1 MIKYVGR
8 KNMKGIAKRR
18 IEWIDIA
25 KAFGIILVVL
35 AHSLSKDNFLWRF
48 INQFHM
54 PFFFAISGFLYSTKG
69 TIYENIKKKI
79 LTLYIPYISC
89 SFLTQIVGWIVG
101 EAFSIKKII
110 KILFLMDWGP
120 LLGATWF
127 LAVLFY
133 AILIYDA
140 VVRICTKFKLSQSFI
155 TCFAVICLI
164 IGLCFYFPI
173 RLNNILLA
181 IFYINFGKLLKEH
194 YSELFDKTPVFRRI
208 GEVLFVGAVSLIS
221 VFNTSSF
228 ASNTFSSKVCFVIAS
243 ILGTFGMM
251 SFAYGFSEICR
262 LNFLRKHLC
271 FIGSHTIGI
280 VIWQFVAFKIVSILQ
295 ICFYHLPLDRIYDYP
310 IIYDYSFGPW
320 VFLLLLSG
328 IYISILIHYLL
339 SFPVKKVIGLI
350 KS

>member
-1 MIKYVGR
+1 
-8 KNMKGIAKRR
+8 MKEINKKR

-25 KAFGIILVVL
+25 KAFGIIFVVL
-35 AHSLSKDNFLWRF
+35 AHALSKDTFLWRF

-69 TIYENIKKKI
+69 TIYENVKKKI
-79 LTLYIPYISC
+79 LTLYLPYISC
-89 SFLTQIVGWIVG
+89 SFVTMIVGWIVG
-101 EAFSIKKII
+101 EAFSISKII

-140 VVRICTKFKLSQSFI
+140 IVRICIKFKLSQNLI
-155 TCFAVICLI
+155 TYFAVVCLI
-164 IGLCFYFPI
+164 IGLYFNFPI
-173 RLNNILLA
+173 RLNNILLGV
-181 IFYINFGKLLKEH
+181 FYIHFGKLLKKH
-194 YSELFDKTPVFRRI
+194 YSKLFVKTSVFRRS
-208 GEVLFVGAVSLIS
+208 GEVLFVGIVSLIS

-228 ASNTFSSKVCFVIAS
+228 ASNTFSSKSCFVIAS

-262 LNFLRKHLC
+262 FNFLRRHLC

-280 VIWQFVAFKIVSILQ
+280 VIWQFVSFKIVSILQ
-295 ICFYHLPLDRIYDYP
+295 ICFYHLPLERIYDYP

-320 VFLLLLSG
+320 VFILLLSG
-328 IYISILIHYLL
+328 IYISILIHTLL
-339 SFPVKKVIGLI
+339 SFPAKRVIGLI
-350 KS
+350 KLR